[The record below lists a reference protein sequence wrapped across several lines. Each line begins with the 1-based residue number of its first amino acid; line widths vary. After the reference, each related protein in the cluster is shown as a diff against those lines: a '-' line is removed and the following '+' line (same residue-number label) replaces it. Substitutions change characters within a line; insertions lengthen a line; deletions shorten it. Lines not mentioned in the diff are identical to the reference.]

1 MKTNLKNKRTKNN
14 PESENENS
22 NIVSEAVSMY
32 GTSLNFNPLYFRRKI
47 KDGVSIEFYN
57 KLSTQL
63 EFSEENWAD
72 ILSLSTKSLQ
82 RYSKEKEFK
91 FKPIHSE
98 KLLEIAE
105 VVDLGKSILG
115 SLANFNIWMN
125 TPNITLGN
133 LKPRELITDSY
144 GKQMLIDELNR
155 IEHGIFV

>member
-1 MKTNLKNKRTKNN
+1 MKNIMRNKKAKNMQD
-14 PESENENS
+14 SETENTL
-22 NIVSEAVSMY
+22 IVSEPRGMY
-32 GTSLNFNPLYFRRKI
+32 GSTLNFNPLYFRRKI
-47 KDGVSIEFYN
+47 QDGVSFDFYN

-115 SLANFNIWMN
+115 NLANFNIWMN
-125 TPNITLGN
+125 TPNLALGN
-133 LKPRELITDSY
+133 LKPKELITDSY

>member
-1 MKTNLKNKRTKNN
+1 MKTNLKNKRTKSSQ
-14 PESENENS
+14 ESENENTY
-22 NIVSEAVSMY
+22 IVNEPISMY
-32 GTSLNFNPLYFRRKI
+32 GTTLNFNPLFFRRKI
-47 KDGVSIEFYN
+47 KDGVSFDFYN

-115 SLANFNIWMN
+115 SLAYFNIWMN
-125 TPNITLGN
+125 TPNIALGN
-133 LKPRELITDSY
+133 LKPKELITDSY

>member
-1 MKTNLKNKRTKNN
+1 MKTNARNKKEKIIDEDQIEITNL
-14 PESENENS
+14 
-22 NIVSEAVSMY
+22 VSEPLGVY
-32 GTSLNFNPLYFRRKI
+32 GSTLNFNPLYFRKKI
-47 KDGVSIEFYN
+47 QDGVSFDFYN

-105 VVDLGKSILG
+105 VVDLGKLIFG
-115 SLANFNIWMN
+115 NLAYFNIWME
-125 TPNITLGN
+125 TPNIALGN
-133 LKPRELITDSY
+133 LKPKELITDSY